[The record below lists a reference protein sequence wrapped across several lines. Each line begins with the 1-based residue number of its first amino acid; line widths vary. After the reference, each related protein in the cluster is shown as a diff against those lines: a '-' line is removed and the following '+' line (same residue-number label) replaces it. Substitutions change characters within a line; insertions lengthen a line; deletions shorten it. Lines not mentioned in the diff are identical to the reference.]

1 VRPRV
6 LVVGS
11 INMDLI
17 VRCSELPRRGETVRG
32 EEFRTAA
39 GGKGANQAVA
49 CARLGAATTLVG
61 RVGED
66 EFGRSL
72 RDDLVAEGIDV
83 ASVRV
88 DREAATGVALIL
100 LEQEGSNRIV
110 VIGGANARMGA
121 EEVKQ
126 ARARLAA
133 CNVVL
138 MQLETPLPVVREVAL
153 AARERGVLSVLDA
166 GAATPAAAEMGL
178 PGLVDVLS
186 PNEPEAEALTGIVVR
201 NLESAREAA
210 QALREMGARDVVIK
224 LGRGGAWWS
233 GPEGEAHFPAFPID
247 PIDTTAAGD
256 AFTGC
261 LAVSL
266 AEGRRRS
273 EAILR
278 ANAAGALACLTLGA
292 QPSMPRAEEVEGFQ
306 QERQPRL

>member
-1 VRPRV
+1 MRPRV

-49 CARLGAATTLVG
+49 CARLGAATTMVG

-72 RDDLVAEGIDV
+72 RDDLAAERINV
-83 ASVRV
+83 ESVRG

-100 LEQEGSNRIV
+100 VEHDGSNRIV

-121 EEVKQ
+121 EEAER
-126 ARARLAA
+126 ARALLAV

-186 PNEPEAEALTGIVVR
+186 PNEPETEALTGIAVR
-201 NLESAREAA
+201 NLETAREAA
-210 QALREMGARDVVIK
+210 QALREMGAHEVILK
-224 LGRGGAWWS
+224 LGRDGAWWS
-233 GPEGEAHFPAFPID
+233 GPEGEAHFPAFPVD
-247 PIDTTAAGD
+247 PVDTTAAGD

-261 LAVSL
+261 LAVGL
-266 AEGRRRS
+266 AEGQGLR
-273 EAILR
+273 EAIVR
-278 ANAAGALACLTLGA
+278 SNAAGALACLTLGA
-292 QPSMPRAEEVEGFQ
+292 QPSMPTAEQLEAFLR
-306 QERQPRL
+306 ERG